1 MKQKVYKVSLRQ
13 VHVTEIIVDAV
24 SKADAIGKAIDDG
37 GYEDGIEYFEDME
50 DGHQAEEI

>member
-1 MKQKVYKVSLRQ
+1 MIEKYTMPCLRQ
-13 VHVTEIIVDAV
+13 IHVTEIIVDAV

-37 GYEDGIEYFEDME
+37 GYEGDIEYFEDME